1 VGRTVTGLAKR
12 MDSALQAMFDAYL
25 ERKRRQLDRLVA
37 AYVRA
42 DGGPVGVPPEL
53 RDVTPGVQQLLQALA
68 QVQAETYTYAR

>member
-37 AYVRA
+37 AYVRV